1 MNFKFAHN
9 NINVLNLDES
19 LAFYQEALGLKEV
32 SRKVAEDG
40 SFILVYLG
48 DTSTKHQLEL
58 TWLRNR
64 HDPYDLGDNEMH
76 IAFTT
81 SDFDAAHEKH
91 KEMGASAMKIKRW
104 ACISSVT
111 RTATGW
117 KLFQKN
123 VNYFCFINYS
133 PNLTEKRDLLAGPSF

>member
-19 LAFYQEALGLKEV
+19 LAFYKEALGLTEV
-32 SRKVAEDG
+32 SRKIAEDG

-58 TWLRNR
+58 TWLRDR
-64 HDPYDLGDNEMH
+64 HDPYDLGDNEIH

-81 SDFDAAHEKH
+81 SDFEAAHENAIKQWA
-91 KEMGASAMKIKRW
+91 ASVMKTKQGNLLH
-104 ACISSVT
+104 CQT
-111 RTATGW
+111 QTATGW
-117 KLFQKN
+117 KLFQKKIRLL
-123 VNYFCFINYS
+123 FS
-133 PNLTEKRDLLAGPSF
+133 P